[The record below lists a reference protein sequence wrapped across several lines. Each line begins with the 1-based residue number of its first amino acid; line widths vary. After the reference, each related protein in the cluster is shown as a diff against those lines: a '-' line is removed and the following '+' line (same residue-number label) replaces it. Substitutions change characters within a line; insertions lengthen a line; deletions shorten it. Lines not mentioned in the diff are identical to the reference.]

1 MAVQS
6 LHDFLPPEMRSFA
19 EQSMQQAKR
28 AFDEWMSAT
37 QRAVAAFEGQTS
49 SAQTSAREVQRKVV
63 AYSERNVAASLEFAR
78 KLLDAKDAETV
89 MALHADY
96 AKNQMQA
103 LAEQARDIARQAP
116 ATAAGQAA
124 D

>member
-19 EQSMQQAKR
+19 EQSVQQAKS
-28 AFDEWMSAT
+28 AFDEWMTAT
-37 QRAVAAFEGQTS
+37 QRAVAALEGQTS
-49 SAQTSAREVQRKVV
+49 SAQSNAREVHRKVV
-63 AYSERNVAASLEFAR
+63 AYSERNVAASLELAQ

-96 AKNQMQA
+96 VKNQMQA
-103 LAEQARDIARQAP
+103 LAEQARDIARY
-116 ATAAGQAA
+116 TSAAAA
-124 D
+124 DKSAH